1 MQTLTEDLLSCLIL
15 LGILNK
21 DRSSCKAEDLVILE
35 EIDNI
40 LMTFSKLATM
50 TFIKNHHNLLVPES
64 LKMLIIIIFL
74 YGTVQFLDSRYNDL

>member
-15 LGILNK
+15 FGVLNK
-21 DRSSCKAEDLVILE
+21 DRSSCKAEDLVILK

-50 TFIKNHHNLLVPES
+50 TFIKNHHYLLVPES